1 MGTLFS
7 ILLLDRTLLFTSP
20 LLLTIGFAAAH
31 REERKK
37 KKRNVVVVLLQPGC
51 ERVFVCAL
59 VCILVRKFSRIL
71 SSQGIGGTH
80 RGKRRLRELKP
91 KPIEPKNL
99 SHFVGIAN
107 FLRNFFF
114 RGNFLENVAL

>member
-1 MGTLFS
+1 M
-7 ILLLDRTLLFTSP
+7 LDRTLLFTSP

-31 REERKK
+31 REERK

-59 VCILVRKFSRIL
+59 VCILVRQFSRIL

-80 RGKRRLRELKP
+80 RKKKTARIETETNRTEKSIPLRVNREF
-91 KPIEPKNL
+91 
-99 SHFVGIAN
+99 SS
-107 FLRNFFF
+107 
-114 RGNFLENVAL
+114 